1 MATHGLVG
9 KLCVYIYIYMAK
21 FKGLVAALYV
31 YSYKMI
37 IIIFLL
43 LEHGFGGTCCVL
55 LSSMAEYYVIHI

>member
-1 MATHGLVG
+1 M
-9 KLCVYIYIYMAK
+9 CIYIYIWPN

-31 YSYKMI
+31 YSYKMNK
-37 IIIFLL
+37 FFFAVY